1 MSRYSRCYVNTFPGG
16 WDMQDAIASGE
27 PSMRNATPLDHG
39 SAGGPTEN
47 ITPAP
52 AKQVLIVEDERVVAK
67 DLARSLLRLGYHV
80 VARAA
85 TGEEANHLAQLW
97 NPDLILMDIRLR
109 GELDGIATVERIHE
123 HSDVP
128 VIFLTAFS
136 DRQTIERAMRTR
148 PFGYVVKPFQD
159 VELRCAIEVAL
170 NRHQME
176 RQVRDSEAAYR
187 RLSTIDELTGLPNRR
202 GFSELAE
209 QQLKVACRYRQ
220 PLVLCFADLDGLK
233 VINDR
238 LGHSAGDSAIRAA
251 AVVLRDTF
259 RGSDIVARLA
269 GDEFAVLAIASAQ
282 SGVDSALQRLTT
294 NLSRFN
300 ATPRPFRLDL
310 SLGMA
315 RHEVGVDEGL
325 DDLLA
330 RADADM
336 YAQKQHKR
344 SLSMPAAQLT

>member
-1 MSRYSRCYVNTFPGG
+1 
-16 WDMQDAIASGE
+16 
-27 PSMRNATPLDHG
+27 MRNASQFSDRG
-39 SAGGPTEN
+39 SSAPSQN
-47 ITPAP
+47 MASVP
-52 AKQVLIVEDERVVAK
+52 AKQVLIVEDERLVAK
-67 DLARSLLRLGYHV
+67 DLARSLLRLGYNV

-85 TGEEANHLAQLW
+85 TGDEANHLAQLW
-97 NPDLILMDIRLR
+97 KPDLILMDIRLR
-109 GELDGIATVERIHE
+109 GELDGVETAERIHE

-159 VELRCAIEVAL
+159 VELRCAMEVAL
-170 NRHQME
+170 NRHEME
-176 RQVRDSEAAYR
+176 RTVRDSEAAYR

-209 QQLKVACRYRQ
+209 QQLKVACRYCQ

-233 VINDR
+233 SINDR
-238 LGHSAGDSAIRAA
+238 LGHSVGDAAIRAA
-251 AVVLRDTF
+251 AGVLRDTF

-282 SGVDSALQRLTT
+282 SGVDCALQRLTQ

-315 RHEVGVDEGL
+315 RHDVGVAEDL
-325 DDLLA
+325 DALLS

-336 YAQKQHKR
+336 YAQKQRKR
-344 SLSMPAAQLT
+344 STNMPAVQLA

>member
-1 MSRYSRCYVNTFPGG
+1 
-16 WDMQDAIASGE
+16 MQDAIGTGE
-27 PSMRNATPLDHG
+27 PPMRNATSRGPAN
-39 SAGGPTEN
+39 AGASRES
-47 ITPAP
+47 ITPAA
-52 AKQVLIVEDERVVAK
+52 AKQILIVEDERVVAK
-67 DLARSLLRLGYHV
+67 DLARSLLRLGYNV

-85 TGEEANHLAQLW
+85 TGEEADHLAQLW
-97 NPDLILMDIRLR
+97 KPDLILMDVRLR
-109 GELDGIATVERIHE
+109 GELDGIATAERIHE
-123 HSDVP
+123 HSDIP
-128 VIFLTAFS
+128 IIFLTAFS
-136 DRQTIERAMRTR
+136 DRETIERAMSTR

-159 VELRCAIEVAL
+159 VELRCTLAVAL
-170 NRHQME
+170 NRHEME
-176 RQVRDSEAAYR
+176 RAVRHSEAAYR

-209 QQLKVACRYRQ
+209 QQLKVACRYCQ

-233 VINDR
+233 GISDR
-238 LGHSAGDSAIRAA
+238 LGHSAGDAAIRAA
-251 AVVLRDTF
+251 ASVLRDTF

-282 SGVDSALQRLTT
+282 SGVDCALQRLSQ

-300 ATPRPFRLDL
+300 ATPHPFRLDL

-315 RHEVGVDEGL
+315 RHEAGVSEGL
-325 DDLLA
+325 DALLA

-344 SLSMPAAQLT
+344 SLTMPAVQLT

>member
-1 MSRYSRCYVNTFPGG
+1 
-16 WDMQDAIASGE
+16 
-27 PSMRNATPLDHG
+27 MRNATALSHA
-39 SAGGPTEN
+39 SAGGPSES

-52 AKQVLIVEDERVVAK
+52 AKQVLIVEDESVVAK
-67 DLARSLLRLGYHV
+67 DLARSLLRLGYNV

-85 TGEEANHLAQLW
+85 TGEEAEHLAQLW
-97 NPDLILMDIRLR
+97 KPDLILMDVRLR
-109 GELDGIATVERIHE
+109 GQLDGIATVERIHE

-128 VIFLTAFS
+128 VIYLTAFS
-136 DRQTIERAMRTR
+136 DRLTIDRAMRTR

-159 VELRCAIEVAL
+159 VELRCAMEVAL
-170 NRHQME
+170 NRHEME
-176 RQVRDSEAAYR
+176 RAVRHSEAAYR

-209 QQLKVACRYRQ
+209 QQLKVACRYCQ

-233 VINDR
+233 SINDQ
-238 LGHSAGDSAIRAA
+238 LGHSAGDAAICAA
-251 AVVLRDTF
+251 ASVLRDTF

-282 SGVDSALQRLTT
+282 SGVECALQRLSQ

-300 ATPRPFRLDL
+300 ATPHQFRLDL

-315 RHEVGVDEGL
+315 RHEAGVSEGL
-325 DDLLA
+325 DALLA

-336 YAQKQHKR
+336 YAQKQRKR
-344 SLSMPAAQLT
+344 SLTMPAVQLT

>member
-1 MSRYSRCYVNTFPGG
+1 
-16 WDMQDAIASGE
+16 
-27 PSMRNATPLDHG
+27 MRNASQFSDRG
-39 SAGGPTEN
+39 SSAPSQN
-47 ITPAP
+47 MASVP
-52 AKQVLIVEDERVVAK
+52 AKQVLIVEDERLVAK
-67 DLARSLLRLGYHV
+67 DLARSLLRLGYNV

-85 TGEEANHLAQLW
+85 TGDEANHLAQLW
-97 NPDLILMDIRLR
+97 KPDLILMDIRLR
-109 GELDGIATVERIHE
+109 GELDGVETAERIHE

-159 VELRCAIEVAL
+159 VELRCAMEVAL
-170 NRHQME
+170 NRHEME
-176 RQVRDSEAAYR
+176 RTVRDSEAAYR

-209 QQLKVACRYRQ
+209 QQLKVACRYCQ

-233 VINDR
+233 SINDR
-238 LGHSAGDSAIRAA
+238 LGHSAGDAAIRAA
-251 AVVLRDTF
+251 AGVLRDTF

-282 SGVDSALQRLTT
+282 SGVDCALQRLTQ

-315 RHEVGVDEGL
+315 RHDVGVLRIHRARRAEGPL
-325 DDLLA
+325 PGVRRELLHAA
-330 RADADM
+330 RTRHARRRHARDRTAP
-336 YAQKQHKR
+336 R
-344 SLSMPAAQLT
+344 